1 VPERRLHPSKALL
14 HVAAVMDEAEHM
26 GAAGVSFAKPTVDVD
41 ALRAHKD
48 KVVGKLTGGLA
59 GMAKGR
65 KVDIIRGYGHFLDPN
80 HIEVEE
86 TTGTSQDKTGAKKVV
101 KFKQASSPPAR
112 PRCICPSSPATRASS
127 IPLARWSCASYPA
140 SCWSSAAVHRPG
152 NGHRLFL
159 PGARVDVV
167 EMMDA

>member
-1 VPERRLHPSKALL
+1 
-14 HVAAVMDEAEHM
+14 
-26 GAAGVSFAKPTVDVD
+26 VD

-65 KVDIIRGYGHFLDPN
+65 KVDIRGYGHFLDPN

-101 KFKQASSPPAR
+101 KFKQCIIAAGSAAVHLPFIPRDPRIVDSTGALELRFVPAR
-112 PRCICPSSPATRASS
+112 
-127 IPLARWSCASYPA
+127 
-140 SCWSSAAVHRPG
+140 CWSSAAASSAWKWPPSIPPSAPASTWSR
-152 NGHRLFL
+152 
-159 PGARVDVV
+159 
-167 EMMDA
+167 